1 MANTPFHVE
10 ILTPEG
16 KVFDDE
22 VAMVSTRTSVGSIGV
37 LANHTPLLAMLDAC
51 ELRLHAADGTVTSYA
66 QGEGYLQVGGNHAM
80 LLVEEAIT
88 ASDIDRAD
96 LEAKLAER
104 KSELASLEADSEASR
119 VAQRDI
125 RRYEAFLAVGKS
137 E

>member
-37 LANHTPLLAMLDAC
+37 LANHTPLLAMLDPC
-51 ELRLHAADGTVTSYA
+51 ELRLHAADGTVSSYA
-66 QGEGYLQVGGNHAM
+66 QGEGYMQVGDNHAM
-80 LLVEEAIT
+80 ILVEEAV
-88 ASDIDRAD
+88 AAADLDRAE
-96 LEAKLAER
+96 LESKLAER
-104 KSELASLEADSEASR
+104 KAELEGLEADSEAARS
-119 VAQRDI
+119 AQRDV
-125 RRYEAFLAVGKS
+125 RRYEAFLAVAQG